1 MRAHLPVNSGQYF
14 DAAVVVNTEVK
25 ILVVDADLT
34 DLWTAKSKSAMNFA
48 ELMDLSLSQSLDNV
62 PFLHSFVEAYRDIK
76 LNIPPLPNMILRLR
90 EEMNHDLGS
99 LTVIDIIQTGSAIAN
114 KLIRLVSSPLYAS
127 A

>member
-1 MRAHLPVNSGQYF
+1 
-14 DAAVVVNTEVK
+14 
-25 ILVVDADLT
+25 
-34 DLWTAKSKSAMNFA
+34 LWTAKSKSAMNFA